1 MAKRVNHGKTEQI
14 LEFIREFCA
23 EHGFSPTIRE
33 IGKGVGLQST
43 STVAGYLSRMTR
55 DGLIT
60 SIPGTPRSI
69 QTAEPKVL
77 PAACKDGSSVLRCQF
92 HFPKGTYPM
101 SVVAMVADG
110 DEKNILPVRVDC
122 VEIVHP
128 GRTAKAR

>member
-23 EHGFSPTIRE
+23 SHGFGSTIRE
-33 IGKGVGLQST
+33 IGRGVGLQST

-69 QTAEPKVL
+69 QTARTDALFCAV
-77 PAACKDGSSVLRCQF
+77 SSFSLRGLT
-92 HFPKGTYPM
+92 P
-101 SVVAMVADG
+101 
-110 DEKNILPVRVDC
+110 
-122 VEIVHP
+122 
-128 GRTAKAR
+128 

>member
-23 EHGFSPTIRE
+23 AHGFSPTIRK
-33 IGKGVGLQST
+33 IGRGVGLQST

-69 QTAEPKVL
+69 QTAEPKRAARCLQGRKLCPALSVSFSEGDL
-77 PAACKDGSSVLRCQF
+77 PHERGGDGC
-92 HFPKGTYPM
+92 
-101 SVVAMVADG
+101 
-110 DEKNILPVRVDC
+110 
-122 VEIVHP
+122 
-128 GRTAKAR
+128 GRR